1 MIITGT
7 ISKFTFK
14 FMVDSFKSYRFWLSQ
29 FLIIMYVFT
38 IAIDTLVRRKN
49 PQVLIKIL
57 YRKIQKLLIY

>member
-7 ISKFTFK
+7 ISKFAFK

-38 IAIDTLVRRKN
+38 IAIDTLIRRKN
-49 PQVLIKIL
+49 PQVLIKLL

>member
-57 YRKIQKLLIY
+57 YRKTQKLLIY